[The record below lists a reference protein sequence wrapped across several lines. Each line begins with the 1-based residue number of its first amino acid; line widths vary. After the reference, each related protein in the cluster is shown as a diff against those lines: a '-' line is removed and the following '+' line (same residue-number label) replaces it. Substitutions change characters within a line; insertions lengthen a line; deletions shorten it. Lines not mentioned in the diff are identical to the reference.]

1 MSFSSITFLWYFMPT
16 ALAAYWLLPRRAR
29 NAVIAITS
37 LVFYAWGA
45 GAFCVVLID
54 CMALNYLAGLL
65 IDRPGAPPRQRTLVL
80 VAIAVVDVGVL
91 AVWKYGGFA
100 TAQLHALGQV
110 LGTGATPIV
119 GLALPIGIS
128 FFTFHHL
135 SYVVDVYRRDRTA
148 QRNPLS
154 FATYIAMFPQLIAGP
169 IVRYRQIADQLPAVS
184 RERWADFG
192 AGFPR
197 FSLGLAKKVLVADS
211 IAPLANA
218 AFTTSPANLTTP
230 AAWLGVVAY
239 TLQIY
244 FDFSGYSD
252 MAIGLGRMFGF
263 QLPENF
269 ARPYSAVSIT
279 DFWRRWH
286 MSLSLWFRD
295 YLYIPLGGNRVGRV
309 RHYLNLYIVFAL
321 VGFWHGANW
330 TFLLWGLYHG
340 TLLVAERLTGV
351 ATWAEGAWWVP
362 RRAATLLL
370 VMFGWI
376 LFRANSVPDAVAVME
391 RLVVWR
397 GGPTP
402 AAVAMATTHLR
413 LFALAAALAV
423 VLLPPSWVTGQIL
436 QTSTTLAGRALRIGY
451 SALAAPCAAVMVAAG
466 TFSPFLY
473 YRF

>member
-1 MSFSSITFLWYFMPT
+1 MVFSSITFLWYFMPV
-16 ALAAYWLLPRRAR
+16 ALAAYWVLPRRAR
-29 NAVIAITS
+29 NGVIAVAS
-37 LVFYAWGA
+37 MVFYAWGA
-45 GAFCVVLID
+45 GWFCAVLLA
-54 CMALNYLAGLL
+54 CMALNYAAGLV
-65 IDRPGAPPRQRTLVL
+65 IDREGAPPRSRTAVL
-80 VAIAVVDVGVL
+80 VATAVLDVGVL
-91 AVWKYGGFA
+91 AIWKYAGFA
-100 TAQLHALGQV
+100 TTQVHALAQA
-110 LGTGATPIV
+110 LGSGAVPV
-119 GLALPIGIS
+119 VSLVQPIGIS

-135 SYVVDVYRRDRTA
+135 SYVVDVYRRDRSA

-154 FATYIAMFPQLIAGP
+154 FVTYIGMFPQLIAGP
-169 IVRYRQIADQLPAVS
+169 IVRYRQIASQLPAVS
-184 RERWADFG
+184 HDRLGDFA

-197 FSLGLAKKVLVADS
+197 FSLGLAKKVLVADQV
-211 IAPLANA
+211 APLANA
-218 AFTTSPANLTTP
+218 AFTTSPDRLTTP

-295 YLYIPLGGNRVGRV
+295 YVYIPLGGNRVRRV
-309 RHYLNLYIVFAL
+309 RHLLNLYVVFVL

-340 TLLVAERLTGV
+340 TLLVVEKVTGV
-351 ATWAEGAWWVP
+351 AAWDDGAWRVV
-362 RRAATLLL
+362 RRAATLVL
-370 VMFGWI
+370 VMFGWV
-376 LFRANSVPDAVAVME
+376 LFRADSAGYALGYAQQ
-391 RLVVWR
+391 LVVWH
-397 GGPTP
+397 GGITP
-402 AAVAMATTHLR
+402 GAVAMATTHLR
-413 LFALAAALAV
+413 LFVLGVGCLV
-423 VLLPPSWVTGQIL
+423 VLLPPDWVTGRVL
-436 QTSTTLAGRALRIGY
+436 QTATSLRGTVMRLAYASLV
-451 SALAAPCAAVMVAAG
+451 APCAAVMVAAG